1 VAATVLCIE
10 SDPVL
15 GQLLTRA
22 LRENGMRVVEA
33 DEAMRALA
41 LAHED
46 PPDLVLL
53 SVDLAQG
60 GGLAALEAV
69 RELPDGSGRMPVI
82 LLCDRPPLAE
92 EALRAAALD
101 ASVVLTKPVPLR
113 KLLAAVNE
121 VLAKSGQVAAAEAA
135 SAERDEGVSGRLERM
150 PFPFLL
156 HHLYGLRADGVL
168 HVAEGKKRKWVQL
181 RNGQTTAIRSNLVS
195 ECLGNLLVRNGRV
208 DAGVVA
214 ESRRRMQAG
223 QLQGEILVAME
234 ALTESEMSAAL
245 REQADE
251 KFFEIFT
258 WEGGEFRFERDCQLH
273 KCNGLAGPRSTA
285 NLILCGVRA
294 RMPIARIDAT
304 LERRADRALA
314 RAESPYYRFQE
325 IELEPALRGWVEGL
339 DGATVADVLSA
350 DEDRRRCLYALLAT
364 GFLSLRPHGVRASR
378 DASSKGRRVL
388 REIQAPC
395 QEPPGS
401 ERVRAELA
409 ELAAGM
415 ADRDP
420 FEILG
425 LPETASDDE
434 IRTAYEALC
443 ERTHPD
449 RVADGG
455 GALRELAEQVFARVE
470 GAFEVLSDPRRRQEH
485 LLARR
490 RAGREAAEIDEGRRA
505 VEAELRFQKGLA
517 ALRVRAYDEA
527 LRCFREAVE
536 LYPDEG
542 EYHAHVGWAIHL
554 CEPGDRKRTEEA
566 LVHLKAGIKLARDRE
581 KPYLFMGRVCNAIGR
596 SDAAVKMFTRAV
608 QIQPECVEALRELR
622 LINMR
627 REKEKGFIAR
637 LLRR

>member
-1 VAATVLCIE
+1 VGATVLCIE

-15 GQLLTRA
+15 GQILTRA
-22 LRENGMRVVEA
+22 LREHGLRVVEA
-33 DEAMRALA
+33 DEAVRALA

-46 PPDLVLL
+46 PPDLALL
-53 SVDLAQG
+53 SVDLSQG
-60 GGLAALEAV
+60 TGLAALEAI
-69 RELPDGSGRMPVI
+69 RELPDGTGAMPVI

-121 VLAKSGQVAAAEAA
+121 VLAKVGQVAAAEARP
-135 SAERDEGVSGRLERM
+135 AESGEGVSGRLERM

-168 HVAEGKKRKWVQL
+168 HVADGKKRKWLQL
-181 RNGQTTAIRSNLVS
+181 RGGQPAAVRSNLVS
-195 ECLGNLLVRNGRV
+195 ECLGNLLVRSGRV

-214 ESRRRMQAG
+214 ESRRRMQGG
-223 QLQGEILVAME
+223 QLQGEILVGMD
-234 ALTESEMSAAL
+234 ALSEDEISAAL

-251 KFFEIFT
+251 KFFEIFA

-273 KCNGLAGPRSTA
+273 RCNGLAGPRSTA
-285 NLILCGVRA
+285 NLILHGVRT
-294 RMPIARIDAT
+294 RTPIDHIDAA
-304 LERRADRALA
+304 LERRADRALS

-325 IELEPALRGWVEGL
+325 IELEPALRAWIADL
-339 DGATVADVLSA
+339 DGAAVGAALSA
-350 DEDRRRCLYALLAT
+350 DEVRRRCLYALLAT
-364 GFLSLRPHGVRASR
+364 GFLTLRPHGVGATRSAPARS
-378 DASSKGRRVL
+378 RVL
-388 REIQAPC
+388 REIHAPARPSP
-395 QEPPGS
+395 EA
-401 ERVRAELA
+401 ERARAELA
-409 ELAAGM
+409 ELAAEM
-415 ADRDP
+415 SDRGP

-425 LPETASDDE
+425 IPETASDDE
-434 IRTAYEALC
+434 IRAAYEQLC

-455 GALRELAEQVFARVE
+455 DALRQLAEGVFARVE
-470 GAFEVLSDPRRRQEH
+470 AAFELLSDPRRRQEH

-505 VEAELRFQKGLA
+505 AEAELCFQKGQA
-517 ALRVRAYDEA
+517 ALRVREYDVA
-527 LRCFREAVE
+527 LRCFQEAVE
-536 LYPDEG
+536 LFPDEG
-542 EYHAHVGWAIHL
+542 EYHAHVGWALHVGRP
-554 CEPGDRKRTEEA
+554 EDRKRAEEA
-566 LVHLKAGIKLARDRE
+566 LVHLKRGIKLARDRE
-581 KPYLFMGRVCNAIGR
+581 KPYLLMGRVCHAIGR
-596 SDAAVKMFTRAV
+596 CDVAVKMFTRAV

-627 REKEKGFIAR
+627 REKEKSFIAR

>member
-1 VAATVLCIE
+1 MAATVLCIE

-15 GQLLTRA
+15 GEILTRA
-22 LRENGMRVVEA
+22 LRESGMRVVEA
-33 DEAMRALA
+33 DEAVRALA

-53 SVDLAQG
+53 SVDLSQG
-60 GGLAALEAV
+60 AGLAALEAI
-69 RELPDGSGRMPVI
+69 RELPDGSGEMPVI

-101 ASVVLTKPVPLR
+101 AAVVLTKPVPLR
-113 KLLAAVNE
+113 KLLAAVDE
-121 VLAKSGQVAAAEAA
+121 VLAKSGQVAAAARP
-135 SAERDEGVSGRLERM
+135 AEGAEGVSGRLERM

-168 HVAEGKKRKWVQL
+168 HLADGKKRKWLQL
-181 RNGQTTAIRSNLVS
+181 RSGKATAIRSNLVS
-195 ECLGNLLVRNGRV
+195 ECLGNLLVRGGRV
-208 DAGVVA
+208 DAKVVA
-214 ESRRRMQAG
+214 ESRRRMRDG

-234 ALTESEMSAAL
+234 ALSEEEMSAAL

-251 KFFEIFT
+251 KLFEIFA
-258 WEGGEFRFERDCQLH
+258 WEGGDFRFERDCQLH
-273 KCNGLAGPRSTA
+273 KCNGLGGPRSTA
-285 NLILCGVRA
+285 NLILHGVRA
-294 RMPIARIDAT
+294 RMSIRSIDAT

-325 IELEPALRGWVEGL
+325 IELEPALRGWVEEL
-339 DGATVADVLSA
+339 DGVAIGDVLSA
-350 DEDRRRCLYALLAT
+350 DETRRRCLYALLAT
-364 GFLSLRPHGVRASR
+364 GFLNLQGRGVRAPRS
-378 DASSKGRRVL
+378 APTGGRRVL
-388 REIQAPC
+388 REVQAPRPSSP
-395 QEPPGS
+395 EA
-401 ERVRAELA
+401 ERIRAELA
-409 ELAAGM
+409 ELAAGI

-425 LPETASDDE
+425 IAETAGDDE
-434 IRTAYEALC
+434 IRAAYEQLC

-455 GALRELAEQVFARVE
+455 EALRELAEGVFERVE
-470 GAFEVLSDPRRRQEH
+470 AAYELLSDPRRRQEH
-485 LLARR
+485 LLERR
-490 RAGREAAEIDEGRRA
+490 RAGREAAELDEGRRA
-505 VEAELRFQKGLA
+505 IEAELRFQKGQA
-517 ALRVRAYDEA
+517 ALRHRDYDEA
-527 LRCFREAVE
+527 ALCFREAVE

-542 EYHAHVGWAIHL
+542 EYHAHLGWAIHVAQ
-554 CEPGDRKRTEEA
+554 PGDRKRTDEA
-566 LVHLKAGIKLARDRE
+566 LVHLKRGIKLARDRE

-596 SDAAVKMFTRAV
+596 SDVAVKMFTRAV

-627 REKEKGFIAR
+627 REKEKSFIAR